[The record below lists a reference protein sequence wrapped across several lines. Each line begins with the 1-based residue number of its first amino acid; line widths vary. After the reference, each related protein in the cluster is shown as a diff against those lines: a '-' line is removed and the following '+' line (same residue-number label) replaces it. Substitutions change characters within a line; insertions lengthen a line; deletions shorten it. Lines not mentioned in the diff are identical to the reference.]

1 MTVTVTATSPRSQ
14 VSLSPM
20 PAKPG
25 NYAVLV
31 SGFPTIAASSGVN
44 VGIAMAP
51 VGGDAVP
58 ELTLGD
64 RTARV
69 AWSTIKVPLAVAA
82 ERAHGPSSA
91 EAAAIVN
98 SDNASAEQLWSSLGS
113 PVQAADAVTQVL
125 REGGDS
131 QTTVP
136 SQALRP
142 GFTTF
147 GQTVWSL
154 SSAATFMAHL
164 SCLPGTDHV
173 IDLMGRVAGNQQW
186 GVESMPTPAST
197 AVKGGWGPG
206 IADGYL
212 VRQIALVRYRDGR
225 STAVAMS
232 AVADSMVEGI
242 NALNDVARW
251 LNAHI
256 ARLPRGRC

>member
-1 MTVTVTATSPRSQ
+1 
-14 VSLSPM
+14 
-20 PAKPG
+20 
-25 NYAVLV
+25 
-31 SGFPTIAASSGVN
+31 
-44 VGIAMAP
+44 MAP

-64 RTARV
+64 HTARV

-91 EAAAIVN
+91 ETAAIVN

-113 PVQAADAVTQVL
+113 PGQAADAVTQVL
-125 REGGDS
+125 REGGDN

-154 SSAATFMAHL
+154 SSAATFMANL

-173 IDLMGRVAGNQQW
+173 INLMGHVAGNQQW
-186 GVESMPTPAST
+186 GVDIMATPAST

-212 VRQIALVRYRDGR
+212 VRQIALIRYRDGQ
-225 STAVAMS
+225 STAVAIS
-232 AVADSMVEGI
+232 AVGDSMTEGVT
-242 NALNDVARW
+242 ALNDVARW
-251 LNAHI
+251 LNSHI